1 MDYVKEEKGKI
12 IEELLSCK
20 KIVAGQLI
28 NYAKFLELHKIYKDR
43 ISEREFAKILGI
55 TESSFNMM
63 KNQGQRVKI
72 LKDKVKKITEKEI
85 KEIKE
90 EILKKVK
97 PGQAINYE
105 ELLELYKPYK
115 GKLNEVEFAKI
126 IGISYANFTTIKNKG
141 TRAKILKEKL
151 KKMTEE
157 EGERIKEEI
166 LKKVKPGKAIN
177 YAEFLELY
185 EPYKGELSEVEF
197 AEILRISYSNLNT
210 IKHQGTRA
218 KILKEKVKKVT
229 EEEKEEIRG
238 EVLKKVKAGQLINY
252 AEFLELYE
260 PYKGKLSEVEFATI
274 LDISYYNIKQ
284 IKSRGT
290 RTRVLKEKIAKIS
303 KEEKEKVIEEIL
315 KKVEP
320 RQMISYE
327 EFKELYKPY
336 MDKLSE
342 EEFAEILGIN
352 YENFK
357 IMKKQ
362 GTKAK
367 ILKEKVKKI
376 TEEEGERIKEE
387 ILRKVKLGQTI
398 NYEKF
403 KDLYEPYE
411 RKLTQIEFAKI
422 IGISES
428 NFHNIRNQGTR
439 AKVRDYREKEKI
451 DRVKYI
457 LKQESR
463 YYTKE
468 ELEKLAIQY
477 RNRFR

>member
-151 KKMTEE
+151 KK
-157 EGERIKEEI
+157 I
-166 LKKVKPGKAIN
+166 
-177 YAEFLELY
+177 
-185 EPYKGELSEVEF
+185 
-197 AEILRISYSNLNT
+197 
-210 IKHQGTRA
+210 
-218 KILKEKVKKVT
+218 T
-229 EEEKEEIRG
+229 EEEKEEIIN
-238 EVLKKVKAGQLINY
+238 EILKKVKAGQLINY
-252 AEFLELYE
+252 AEFLELYN

-284 IKSRGT
+284 SKSRGT
-290 RTRVLKEKIAKIS
+290 RTRVLKGKIAKIS
-303 KEEKEKVIEEIL
+303 KEEKEKIIEEIL
-315 KKVEP
+315 KKLKP
-320 RQMISYE
+320 RQMINYE
-327 EFKELYKPY
+327 EFKELYKSY
-336 MDKLSE
+336 MGKLSE
-342 EEFAEILGIN
+342 EEFAEILGISHSI
-352 YENFK
+352 FK
-357 IMKKQ
+357 KLKSSEIR
-362 GTKAK
+362 TKVLKGKIAK
-367 ILKEKVKKI
+367 ISEEEKEKI
-376 TEEEGERIKEE
+376 REEVLK
-387 ILRKVKLGQTI
+387 KVKLGQTI

-403 KDLYEPYE
+403 KELYEPYE

-422 IGISES
+422 LGISES
-428 NFHNIRNQGTR
+428 NFRSMKNKGTR
-439 AKVRDYREKEKI
+439 ARVRDYREKEKI

-463 YYTKE
+463 YYTKGELE
-468 ELEKLAIQY
+468 ELATQY
-477 RNRFR
+477 RDRFR